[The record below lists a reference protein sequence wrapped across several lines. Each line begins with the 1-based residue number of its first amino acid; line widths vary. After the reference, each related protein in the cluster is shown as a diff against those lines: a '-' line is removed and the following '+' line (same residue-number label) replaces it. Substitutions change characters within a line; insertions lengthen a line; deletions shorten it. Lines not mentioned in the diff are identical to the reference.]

1 MELKLSEIRELYYGL
16 ESIMEVESEFDFSYG
31 IAKNRRTLKSYVTHF
46 EEKYKTT
53 KEYEEYEKERVKLAY
68 DMATLDEDG
77 QPIIK
82 NQSYIIKADL
92 RDEFKDKLED
102 LKEKFKETIDKQKE
116 LSEKAE
122 NALNEVKQ
130 VEIYDI
136 SKSIVPK
143 LTIKQMEAVFLFI
156 KD

>member
-1 MELKLSEIRELYYGL
+1 
-16 ESIMEVESEFDFSYG
+16 
-31 IAKNRRTLKSYVTHF
+31 
-46 EEKYKTT
+46 
-53 KEYEEYEKERVKLAY
+53 
-68 DMATLDEDG
+68 MATLDEDG

-92 RDEFKDKLED
+92 RDEFKGKLED